1 MSFTCLAHFSDYEVQ
16 LSIEDAMSAHHR
28 GDCEESCTAVVKGIR
43 EWSAD
48 GLGIPRQG
56 MIDGLLEYGTWD
68 KGELEAKTDE
78 QLEVII
84 VWLVSGDI
92 QDAITEVS

>member
-1 MSFTCLAHFSDYEVQ
+1 MSFTCLANFSDYEVQ
-16 LSIEDAMSAHHR
+16 LSIKDAMAAHHQ

-43 EWSAD
+43 EWSAN

-56 MIDGLLEYGTWD
+56 MIDGLLEYGAWD
-68 KGELEAKTDE
+68 KDELEAKTDE

-92 QDAITEVS
+92 QDAITEAS

>member
-1 MSFTCLAHFSDYEVQ
+1 MSFVCLTTWHDYEVQ
-16 LSIEDAMSAHHR
+16 LSIEDAMSAHHQ
-28 GDCEESCTAVVKGIR
+28 GDCEESSTAVVKGIR

-56 MIDGLLEYGTWD
+56 MIEGLLEYGAWD
-68 KGELEAKTDE
+68 KDELEAKTDE

-84 VWLVSGDI
+84 VWLVSADI
-92 QDAITEVS
+92 QEAIGEAS